1 MADRMWA
8 CLVCEC
14 RGVIVMYHLSKCR
27 SLCAAQL
34 SVLLVLLSLDLNLL
48 LLCYVQRNFCDL
60 WEERTKGM
68 KKERRG

>member
-1 MADRMWA
+1 
-8 CLVCEC
+8 
-14 RGVIVMYHLSKCR
+14 MYHLSKCR

-48 LLCYVQRNFCDL
+48 LLCYVQRHFCDCGK
-60 WEERTKGM
+60 KGM